1 MTMKRQWL
9 QFAIAL
15 ASLSLSACLL
25 APGAKAQNAKES
37 DELVGMVQKWLDA
50 EASNNRATLQKMI
63 SDDFIGTS
71 FGGTIVSKDD
81 IVPPMQSGDRHFPK
95 SSIKESIVRVFG
107 NAGVVMGR
115 IAPENASQPMGFRFT
130 IVFSKQPQGW
140 QMIAAHLS
148 RPPAPQ
154 PQE

>member
-1 MTMKRQWL
+1 MKRQL
-9 QFAIAL
+9 LKFGIVL

-25 APGAKAQNAKES
+25 APGAKAQSAKES

-50 EASNNRATLQKMI
+50 EVSNDRAALQKMI

-81 IVPPMQSGDRHFPK
+81 IVPPMESGDRHFPK
-95 SSIKESIVRVFG
+95 SSIKESIARVFG

-115 IAPENASQPMGFRFT
+115 IAAANADQPMDFRFT

-148 RPPAPQ
+148 RSAAPQ
-154 PQE
+154 PQQ

>member
-1 MTMKRQWL
+1 MKKQLWK
-9 QFAIAL
+9 FGIAL
-15 ASLSLSACLL
+15 VSLSLSACLL
-25 APGAKAQNAKES
+25 APGAKAQDAKES

-50 EASNNRATLQKMI
+50 EAANDRAALQKMI

-81 IVPPMQSGDRHFPK
+81 IVPPTDSGDRNFPK

-115 IAPENASQPMGFRFT
+115 IAATNASQPMDFRFT

-140 QMIAAHLS
+140 QMIAAHLARS
-148 RPPAPQ
+148 PAPQ
-154 PQE
+154 PQQ